1 MCFSTSASFGAGA
14 VLAVIGVVTIKK
26 AKAPNQVLFAGI
38 PFLFSLQQID
48 EGFLWLALTNNY
60 SAAMKEITTYI
71 FLFIAQV
78 IWPLLVPLSIS
89 LLEKNEKRK
98 IFLQVLVFV
107 GAIISV
113 YLTYCII
120 NYPVNSKII
129 GYHISY
135 SQNYPAS
142 LSIIGG
148 ILYVLAT
155 VFPPLISSFKRMW
168 YLGLSI
174 LISYIM
180 TRIFYTDYIVSVWCF
195 FASVISISVYAV
207 MTDINNTKTA

>member
-26 AKAPNQVLFAGI
+26 AKKPNQILFAGI

-89 LLEKNEKRK
+89 LLEKNGKRK
-98 IFLQVLVFV
+98 TFLQVSIFI

-113 YLTYCII
+113 YLTYCLI

>member
-89 LLEKNEKRK
+89 LLEKNGKRK
-98 IFLQVLVFV
+98 TFLQVSIFI

-113 YLTYCII
+113 YLTYCLI

>member
-89 LLEKNEKRK
+89 LLEKNGKRK

-113 YLTYCII
+113 YLTYCLI

>member
-26 AKAPNQVLFAGI
+26 AKEPNQILFAGI

-89 LLEKNEKRK
+89 LLEKNGKRK

-113 YLTYCII
+113 YLTYCLI

>member
-26 AKAPNQVLFAGI
+26 AKEPNQILFAGI

-89 LLEKNEKRK
+89 LLEKNGKRK
-98 IFLQVLVFV
+98 TFLQVSIFI

-113 YLTYCII
+113 YLTYCLI

>member
-26 AKAPNQVLFAGI
+26 AKEPNQILFAGI

-60 SAAMKEITTYI
+60 SAAMKETTTYI

-207 MTDINNTKTA
+207 MTDINKTKTA